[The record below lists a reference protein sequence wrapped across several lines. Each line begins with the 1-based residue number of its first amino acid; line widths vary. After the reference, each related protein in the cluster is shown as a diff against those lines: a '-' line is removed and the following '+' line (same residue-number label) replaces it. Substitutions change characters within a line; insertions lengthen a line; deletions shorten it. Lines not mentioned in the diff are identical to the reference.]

1 MLMSW
6 LGLKHRCRDVT
17 RLVSRAQDAP
27 LPWHQR
33 LRVRVHLSMCAACAR
48 FEAQMRFL
56 REAARRYKS

>member
-1 MLMSW
+1 MSW
-6 LGLKHRCRDVT
+6 LGLKHHCKDIT
-17 RLVSRAQDAP
+17 RLVSQSQDAP
-27 LPWHQR
+27 LPWLQR